1 MKMSSVI
8 KGMGVAVTV
17 GAATYAVAN
26 TSSRQK
32 KKMKKTV
39 SRVMKKANNFVDG
52 ISYMMR

>member
-17 GAATYAVAN
+17 GATTYAIAN

-32 KKMKKTV
+32 KKMKRTV
-39 SRVMKKANNFVDG
+39 SRVMRKANNLVDG
-52 ISYMMR
+52 ISYMMK